1 MRTSYRKTGNQS
13 EIFDENKTIT
23 AVTPGV
29 TVDQQIIVLSFIQ
42 IWNANLQLKMWV
54 DDYCFFLRQV
64 T

>member
-42 IWNANLQLKMWV
+42 IWNANL
-54 DDYCFFLRQV
+54 
-64 T
+64 